1 MARPSKQRE
10 IQVQKPAQ
18 SLAHFQSKLG
28 QPHVEEVG
36 LLKPILIG
44 AAVVVVLGLA
54 FGGWQ
59 AYRSQAIDKHEAAMA
74 LLQEAVE
81 GDGITPVP
89 PAVAEQRMRERLP
102 QLEALVKS
110 APASRRA
117 TAEGLLETWR
127 LDLDGK
133 APEAPAATDPWSR
146 IRLAERAIALGQAAT
161 ARQQL
166 EPLRGKAKPGQPWAE
181 AYWAAVLDADRV
193 AADRA
198 QAWKDLAEYKA
209 RFKGRT
215 DTGALDSL
223 LQSI

>member
-18 SLAHFQSKLG
+18 SLAHFKTKLE

-44 AAVVVVLGLA
+44 AGVVVALGLVL
-54 FGGWQ
+54 GGWQ
-59 AYRSQAIDKHEAAMA
+59 AYRSQAVEKHEAALA
-74 LLQEAVE
+74 LLQEAVD
-81 GDGITPVP
+81 GDGVTPVP
-89 PAVAEQRMRERLP
+89 AATAEQRMRERLP

-110 APASRRA
+110 APGSRRA
-117 TAEGLLETWR
+117 VTQGLLETWQ

-133 APEAPAATDPWSR
+133 APEQASATDPWGR
-146 IRLAERAIALGQAAT
+146 IRLAERAIALGQAPA

-166 EPLRGKAKPGQPWAE
+166 DPLRAKAKPGQPWAE

-193 AADRA
+193 AGDRA
-198 QAWKDLAEYKA
+198 QAWKDLSDYKA
-209 RFKGRT
+209 RFKGRG
-215 DTGALDSL
+215 DVSALDSL

>member
-1 MARPSKQRE
+1 MPRPSKQRE

-18 SLAHFQSKLG
+18 SLAHFQTKLG
-28 QPHVEEVG
+28 QAHVEEVG

-44 AAVVVVLGLA
+44 AGVVVALGLIA
-54 FGGWQ
+54 GGWQ
-59 AYRSQAIDKHEAAMA
+59 AYRAQAVEKHEAALA

-81 GDGITPVP
+81 GDGITPVA

-102 QLEALVKS
+102 QLEALAKS

-117 TAEGLLETWR
+117 VTEGLLNTWR

-133 APEAPAATDPWSR
+133 APGQTEARDPWGR
-146 IRLAERAIALGQAAT
+146 LRLAERAIALGQAGA

-181 AYWAAVLDADRV
+181 AWWTAQLDADRV
-193 AADRA
+193 AGDRA
-198 QAWKDLAEYKA
+198 QAWRDLSEYKA
-209 RFKGRT
+209 RFKGRG
-215 DTGALDSL
+215 DVNALDSL

>member
-1 MARPSKQRE
+1 MARPSKHRE

-18 SLAHFQSKLG
+18 SLAHFQTKLA

-44 AAVVVVLGLA
+44 AGVVVALGLA
-54 FGGWQ
+54 LGGWQ
-59 AYRSQAIDKHEAAMA
+59 AYQSQAVEKHEAALA
-74 LLQEAVE
+74 LLQEAVD
-81 GDGITPVP
+81 GDGLTPVP
-89 PAVAEQRMRERLP
+89 AAVAEQRMRERLP

-110 APASRRA
+110 APSSRRPA
-117 TAEGLLETWR
+117 AEGLLQTWR
-127 LDLDGK
+127 LDLDGR
-133 APEAPAATDPWSR
+133 APEAPTPTDPWSR
-146 IRLAERAIALGQAAT
+146 IRLAERAIALGQAPA

-166 EPLRGKAKPGQPWAE
+166 EPLRAKAKPGLPWAE

-193 AADRA
+193 AADRT
-198 QAWKDLAEYKA
+198 QAWKDLSEYKA

-215 DTGALDSL
+215 DTGALDTL

>member
-18 SLAHFQSKLG
+18 SLAHFKTKLA

-44 AAVVVVLGLA
+44 AGVVVALGLIL
-54 FGGWQ
+54 GGWQ
-59 AYRSQAIDKHEAAMA
+59 AYRSQAVEKHEAALA
-74 LLQEAVE
+74 LLQEAVD
-81 GDGITPVP
+81 GDGVTPVP
-89 PAVAEQRMRERLP
+89 AATVEQRMRERLP
-102 QLEALVKS
+102 QLEALAAS

-117 TAEGLLETWR
+117 VTQGLLRTWL
-127 LDLDGK
+127 LDLNGT
-133 APEAPAATDPWSR
+133 APEPTSAADPWGR
-146 IRLAERAIALGQAAT
+146 IRLADRAIALGQAPA

-166 EPLRGKAKPGQPWAE
+166 DPLRANARPGQPWAE

-193 AADRA
+193 AGDRS
-198 QAWKDLAEYKA
+198 QAWKDLSEYKA
-209 RFKGRT
+209 RFKGRG
-215 DTGALDSL
+215 DAGALDSL